1 MNGITC
7 RNIFLYSIVLICVSF
22 ISAIAPTNNTIAS
35 DCKPK
40 SMQTNPEKTL
50 TIKKGKS
57 GNVILRL
64 KCKDDSPASGVA
76 IETKVLKG
84 NKNISFSPKSA
95 VTDENGKA
103 VFTITGDKKTETEN
117 AEIKFKADKLST
129 TLEIKV
135 QAEECKLDTI
145 KTNPENKVTLFVGQ
159 SSDITVRLK
168 CNNGSPAVDV
178 KVDAIIQKGSNSI
191 KLSSSSALTDESG
204 KAVFNVSGISKT
216 KKDAPTIKFS
226 ADDIKTI
233 LEVKVKTEA
242 DTEAGSEEETQ
253 TVDTSEKA
261 SETISEEATKEV
273 IEEESVDASL
283 VEEESE
289 ESSTEEIVDESIST
303 DEVEDEVEVEGTSL
317 TEEKTS
323 ADTAKTT
330 SAEETT
336 EITTPCKPK
345 TVITLPDK
353 KLTLEKGKNASI
365 TVKVKCKDDS
375 PAEGVKLEAEV
386 IKGKKYIT
394 LTPKSA
400 ETDKNGKA
408 VFAVSGD
415 MKTDTEPAEIKF
427 KAEKLSA
434 KLEVKVQAEAC
445 SLGSLTTNPDKK
457 LKLKEGESSEVTV
470 KAKCKNGSP
479 AVDAKIDAIVQKDGN
494 KVKISSTAI
503 LTDEAGKAV
512 FTVTGARKTSKKD
525 NISIKFSSGDL
536 QSILDVNVD

>member
-7 RNIFLYSIVLICVSF
+7 RNIFLYSIVFICVSF
-22 ISAIAPTNNTIAS
+22 ISAIIPTNSTIAS

-40 SMQTNPEKTL
+40 SMQTSPEKTL

-57 GNVILRL
+57 ANVILRL

-76 IETKVLKG
+76 IETNVLKG
-84 NKNISFSPKSA
+84 NKNISLSPKSA

-129 TLEIKV
+129 TLEVKV

-145 KTNPENKVTLFVGQ
+145 KTNPENKVTLLVGQ

-168 CNNGSPAVDV
+168 CNNGSPAADV
-178 KVDAIIQKGSNSI
+178 KVDAIIQKGSDSI

-204 KAVFNVSGISKT
+204 KAVFTVSGISKT

-242 DTEAGSEEETQ
+242 EAEADTEAGSEEET
-253 TVDTSEKA
+253 
-261 SETISEEATKEV
+261 
-273 IEEESVDASL
+273 VDASL
-283 VEEESE
+283 VEEERE
-289 ESSTEEIVDESIST
+289 KSSTEEIVDESLST
-303 DEVEDEVEVEGTSL
+303 DEDEVEDTSL
-317 TEEKTS
+317 TEEETS

-330 SAEETT
+330 STKETT

-353 KLTLEKGKNASI
+353 KLTLEKGKNARI

-408 VFAVSGD
+408 VFTVSGD

-479 AVDAKIDAIVQKDGN
+479 AVDAKIDAIVQKDGS

>member
-7 RNIFLYSIVLICVSF
+7 RNIFLYSIVFICVSF
-22 ISAIAPTNNTIAS
+22 ISAITPTNNAIAS

-40 SMQTNPEKTL
+40 SMQTSPEKTL

-57 GNVILRL
+57 ANVILRL
-64 KCKDDSPASGVA
+64 KCKDDSPASSVA

-84 NKNISFSPKSA
+84 NKNISLSPKSA

-117 AEIKFKADKLST
+117 AEIKFKADKLNT
-129 TLEIKV
+129 TLAIKV

-168 CNNGSPAVDV
+168 CNNGSPAADV
-178 KVDAIIQKGSNSI
+178 KVDAIIQKGSDSI

-204 KAVFNVSGISKT
+204 KAVFTVSGISKT

-242 DTEAGSEEETQ
+242 EKDTEAGSEEETA
-253 TVDTSEKA
+253 TVDTAEKA

-273 IEEESVDASL
+273 IEEETMDASL

-289 ESSTEEIVDESIST
+289 ESSTEEIVDESLST
-303 DEVEDEVEVEGTSL
+303 DEVEDEDEDEVEDTSL
-317 TEEKTS
+317 TEEETP

-336 EITTPCKPK
+336 ETTTPCKPK

-353 KLTLEKGKNASI
+353 KLTLEKGKNARI

-394 LTPKSA
+394 LTPKNA

-408 VFAVSGD
+408 IFTVSGD

-479 AVDAKIDAIVQKDGN
+479 AVDAKIDAIVQKDGS

-503 LTDEAGKAV
+503 L
-512 FTVTGARKTSKKD
+512 
-525 NISIKFSSGDL
+525 
-536 QSILDVNVD
+536 

>member
-1 MNGITC
+1 MNEITC
-7 RNIFLYSIVLICVSF
+7 RNIFMYSIVFICVSF
-22 ISAIAPTNNTIAS
+22 ISAITPTNSTIAS

-40 SMQTNPEKTL
+40 SMQTSPEKTL

-57 GNVILRL
+57 ANVILRL

-103 VFTITGDKKTETEN
+103 VFTITGDTKTETEN

-129 TLEIKV
+129 TLEVKV

-178 KVDAIIQKGSNSI
+178 KVDAIIQKGSDSI

-204 KAVFNVSGISKT
+204 KAVFTVSGIRKT

-233 LEVKVKTEA
+233 IEVKVKTEA
-242 DTEAGSEEETQ
+242 EKGTEAGSEEETQ

-261 SETISEEATKEV
+261 SETISDEATEEV
-273 IEEESVDASL
+273 IEEETVDTSL
-283 VEEESE
+283 VEEESK
-289 ESSTEEIVDESIST
+289 ESSTEEIVDESLST
-303 DEVEDEVEVEGTSL
+303 DEVEVEDTSL
-317 TEEKTS
+317 TEEETT
-323 ADTAKTT
+323 ADTAETT

-336 EITTPCKPK
+336 ETTTPCKPK
-345 TVITLPDK
+345 TLITLPDK
-353 KLTLEKGKNASI
+353 KLTLEKGKNARI
-365 TVKVKCKDDS
+365 TVKVKCKDGS
-375 PAEGVKLEAEV
+375 PSEGVKLEAEV

-394 LTPKSA
+394 LTPKST

-408 VFAVSGD
+408 VFTVSGD

-427 KAEKLSA
+427 KAEKLST

-479 AVDAKIDAIVQKDGN
+479 AVDAKIDAIVQKDGS

-525 NISIKFSSGDL
+525 HISIKFSSGDL

>member
-204 KAVFNVSGISKT
+204 KAVFTVSGISKT

-242 DTEAGSEEETQ
+242 EKDTEAGSEEET
-253 TVDTSEKA
+253 VA
-261 SETISEEATKEV
+261 
-273 IEEESVDASL
+273 ASL
-283 VEEESE
+283 VKEEGE
-289 ESSTEEIVDESIST
+289 ESSNEEIVDESIST
-303 DEVEDEVEVEGTSL
+303 DEVEVEGTSL